1 VKASK
6 LERQRM
12 KMDRSNEPDKLFYE
26 IQVRG
31 CLDECWGEFFDGMTL
46 ASDGEITTIS
56 GVVADQSALHGLLE
70 RVRDFG
76 LVLLSVNSA
85 EGERKFF

>member
-1 VKASK
+1 
-6 LERQRM
+6 
-12 KMDRSNEPDKLFYE
+12 MDRSDGLDKAFYE
-26 IQVRG
+26 IHVRG
-31 CLDECWGEFFDGMTL
+31 RLDKRWVEFFDGMTIV
-46 ASDGEITTIS
+46 SNDDVTKIS
-56 GVVADQSALHGLLE
+56 GVVEDQAALHGLLE

>member
-1 VKASK
+1 MDKA
-6 LERQRM
+6 
-12 KMDRSNEPDKLFYE
+12 FYE

-31 CLDECWGEFFDGMTL
+31 RLDERWVEFFDGMTIV
-46 ASDGEITTIS
+46 SGDEVTKIS
-56 GVVADQSALHGLLE
+56 GVVEDQAALHGLLE

>member
-1 VKASK
+1 
-6 LERQRM
+6 M
-12 KMDRSNEPDKLFYE
+12 KMGRSNEPDKLFYE

-31 CLDECWGEFFDGMTL
+31 GLDGCWGEFFDGMTL

>member
-1 VKASK
+1 
-6 LERQRM
+6 
-12 KMDRSNEPDKLFYE
+12 MDRSDGLDKAFYE

-31 CLDECWGEFFDGMTL
+31 RLDERWVEFFDGM
-46 ASDGEITTIS
+46 SIVSNGDVTTIS
-56 GVVADQSALHGLLE
+56 GVVADQAALHGLLE

-85 EGERKFF
+85 EGESKFF